1 MYFAKIKGMN
11 EVYTQWE
18 LHTRSLRKSLV
29 SLRIN
34 NEEIMKIKKEL
45 SVYNFFLKAQEENLT
60 KIWED
65 KSLDIYN
72 TY

>member
-1 MYFAKIKGMN
+1 MN
-11 EVYTQWE
+11 VFCKNQRNRWNIC
-18 LHTRSLRKSLV
+18 SMRKSKALENLWSV
-29 SLRIN
+29 Y
-34 NEEIMKIKKEL
+34 EEIMKLKKEL